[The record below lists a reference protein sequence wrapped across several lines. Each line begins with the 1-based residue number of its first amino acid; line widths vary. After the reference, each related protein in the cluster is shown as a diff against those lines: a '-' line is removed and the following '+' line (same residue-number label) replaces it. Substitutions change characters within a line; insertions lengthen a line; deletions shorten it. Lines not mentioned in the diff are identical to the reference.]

1 MCFEN
6 LLVLNVI
13 YFNRHVPVQY
23 NLHAH
28 TGQWATGGDVIKID
42 ISWAQC
48 FAEFFKEKINGT
60 AKGIN
65 DLQYN

>member
-6 LLVLNVI
+6 LLVLNAI
-13 YFNRHVPVQY
+13 CYIRHVQY

-28 TGQWATGGDVIKID
+28 TGQWATGGDVIKIN

-48 FAEFFKEKINGT
+48 FAEFIKEKIDGT

-65 DLQYN
+65 NLQQN